1 MDESLRKKFLKK
13 KILNKKLSNSSDIMA
28 NKLEAAKRLKKKREL
43 FIKNQQTAVT
53 KQKQL
58 EIIKQHNLAI
68 DKFKEKKKKLLE
80 EKRIEKANRKKQKEN
95 INNAGRTF
103 IKNKTIYL
111 TYHKNVP
118 QFVFNNWKINNPSYK
133 IEFSKNN
140 DCTNF
145 IKKNMNKEL
154 VNIFNKLERGA
165 WKADLWRICKLYL
178 NGGVYSD
185 VDINPEP
192 YFSLHNDDDDYDI
205 NFKLDR
211 TIPKKATFISII
223 SGMNHRAIFQAL
235 MIEKHDGKNN
245 FILGIII
252 HFLQEYYFNNKKG
265 WNWPTYNMNSFI
277 RYNLNKDIKPFH
289 NYYLNKIKIPI
300 HIGKSSKNTKSI
312 KLGWFPNTVKYT
324 ITLKNTNTND
334 YNLSIKNNHLVIEK
348 KNNDEEGWNIDI
360 NSDIHIDLD
369 KPEILYFFQEGF
381 IDNTYYNNIKDIGV
395 YNKQRQYI
403 LKSRYA
409 SYPF

>member
-1 MDESLRKKFLKK
+1 
-13 KILNKKLSNSSDIMA
+13 MA
-28 NKLEAAKRLKKKREL
+28 RKLEAAKKLKKKREL
-43 FIKNQQTAVT
+43 LYKNQHDAFT

-58 EIIKQHNLAI
+58 EIIKQHNIAI

-80 EKRIEKANRKKQKEN
+80 EKRIEKAIRKKQKDD
-95 INNAGRTF
+95 INNEGRSY

-145 IKKNMNKEL
+145 LKKNMNNEL
-154 VNIFNKLERGA
+154 VTIFNKLERGA

-192 YFSLHNDDDDYDI
+192 YFSNHNDDDDYDI

-211 TIPKKATFISII
+211 TIPKKATFISTI
-223 SGMNHRAIFQAL
+223 SYVNKKSIFQAII
-235 MIEKHDGKNN
+235 IEKHNGKNN
-245 FILGIII
+245 FILGMII
-252 HFLQEYYFNNKKG
+252 HFLQEYYNNHNKP
-265 WNWPTYNMNSFI
+265 WNWPTNNMYNFI
-277 RYNLNKDIKPFH
+277 SYNLNKDIKPFH
-289 NYYLNKIKIPI
+289 NYYLDKIKIPI
-300 HIGKSSKNTKSI
+300 HIGKSSQNTKSI
-312 KLGWFPNTVKYT
+312 KLGWFPNAVSYT

-348 KNNDEEGWNIDI
+348 KKNDNEGWDINI
-360 NSDIHIDLD
+360 NSDIHINLD
-369 KPEILYFFQEGF
+369 KPEILYFFQEGYLY
-381 IDNTYYNNIKDIGV
+381 DSHYNSKHIGV
-395 YNKQRQYI
+395 LNKHRKFI